1 MDITIV
7 WGLVLEESAAK
18 TGQPLYNSH
27 SWESKKLVVQL
38 LCGEATY
45 TGIVKLPF
53 VDINPIALLLAKT
66 LSAGGLKTGY
76 GREVAVVER
85 WPFMEVPLQLKLIGI

>member
-7 WGLVLEESAAK
+7 WGLVLEESSAAK

-27 SWESKKLVVQL
+27 SWDSKKLAVQV

-45 TGIVKLPF
+45 IVKLPF
-53 VDINPIALLLAKT
+53 VDINPIALIMAKT
-66 LSAGGLKTGY
+66 LSAVGLKTGY
-76 GREVAVVER
+76 SREVAFVER
-85 WPFMEVPLQLKLIGI
+85 WPFMEVPLQLTLIRI